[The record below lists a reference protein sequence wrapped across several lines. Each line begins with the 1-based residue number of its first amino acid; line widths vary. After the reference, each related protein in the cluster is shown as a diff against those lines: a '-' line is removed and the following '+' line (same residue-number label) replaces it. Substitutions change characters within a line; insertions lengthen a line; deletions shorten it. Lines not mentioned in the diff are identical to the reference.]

1 MSHEAI
7 IGLVC
12 FILMIGMVLVG
23 IPIFI
28 SMGVMAFIGFWLI
41 GGPEV
46 AWNYFTTGPYN
57 IVAQFSF
64 AVLPMFLLMGVLAG
78 ESGVGEGA
86 YEAARK
92 WLGRLRGGLLMATI
106 GGNALFGACC
116 GVSIAGN
123 VIFGKLALP
132 ELEKYGYD
140 RRLSL
145 GCITAAGALSS
156 LIPPSMG
163 ILIFSILTNVS
174 VGRALVSGIVPGL
187 ITAAVYCAM
196 IRVIGAFR
204 PELVPAAEIKV
215 TWAERL
221 SSLKLILPILGLFFL
236 VIGGMF
242 FGVFPATVGGAIGS
256 FGVLI
261 YALAR
266 RMEFRR
272 IGKCFWDAAVM
283 NAQFFPIIV
292 SGFLFSRFVALSGLA
307 QNFADLITQVNLPP
321 LAVFWLVVIF
331 YIFCGCVMDLPSIII
346 ITIPIVFPL
355 LTGLGFDP
363 YVIVITLV
371 FMGEIAGLTP
381 PIGMNVFAVS
391 ALLRISPDEIFR
403 GVWPFFIADVLLVAL
418 FSAFP
423 VLVTFLPNLLYR

>member
-1 MSHEAI
+1 
-7 IGLVC
+7 
-12 FILMIGMVLVG
+12 MISMVLVG

-46 AWNYFTTGPYN
+46 ALNYFTTGPYN

-86 YEAARK
+86 YDTARK

-132 ELEKYGYD
+132 ELQKYGYD

-187 ITAAVYCAM
+187 ITALVYCVL
-196 IRVIGAFR
+196 IFVIGVLR
-204 PELVPAAEIKV
+204 PARIPAAELKI

-221 SSLKLILPILGLFFL
+221 GSLKLILPILGLFFL

-242 FGVFPATVGGAIGS
+242 FGVFPATVAGAIGS

-261 YALAR
+261 YAIAR
-266 RMEFRR
+266 RMEPRR
-272 IGKCFWDAAVM
+272 IGKCFWDSAVM

-307 QNFADLITQVNLPP
+307 QNFADLITRVNLPP
-321 LAVFWLVVIF
+321 FAVFWLVVVF
-331 YIFCGCVMDLPSIII
+331 YIFCGCVMDLPSILI

-355 LTGLGFDP
+355 LTSLGFDP

-391 ALLRISPDEIFR
+391 ALLRIPPDEIFR
-403 GVWPFFIADVLLVAL
+403 GVLPFFIADVILVAL
-418 FSAFP
+418 FSAVP
-423 VLVTFLPNLLYR
+423 VLVTFLPNLLY